1 MKGRIWPCHIL
12 GQNFP
17 GTRNNKRRK
26 FDIGAKEFREVEGRW
41 IPDDIGHC
49 RPMEGVLI

>member
-12 GQNFP
+12 EQNLP

-26 FDIGAKEFREVEGRW
+26 VDSTEKEFREVEGRW
-41 IPDDIGHC
+41 IPDNVAHF